1 MSESEDRPRPQ
12 YGEYATPEEQRAR
25 IRQPDASPARDS
37 GLPGDAPPAAPGT
50 PLPPGGYHPQPPV
63 APGYPVVSEE
73 AVARKRTADRIITFA
88 LLAYGLFNV
97 VTTLS
102 ALLDF
107 PRLATTYFDL
117 MGISGTFTNV
127 ESGQLW
133 GRIGFIILVAG
144 YVLTV
149 MISLRRLRAGK
160 LTWWIPL
167 VAGIVVQLVVGVC
180 LAIPLVNDPAFQ
192 AYVFSIGS

>member
-1 MSESEDRPRPQ
+1 MSEPSERPRPQ

-25 IRQPDASPARDS
+25 IRQPDASWVLES
-37 GLPGDAPPAAPGT
+37 GQSVDGAQAVASDPAAPGGY
-50 PLPPGGYHPQPPV
+50 LPHPV
-63 APGYPVVSEE
+63 APGYPVVATEQ
-73 AVARKRTADRIITFA
+73 AVARKRTADRILTFA

-97 VTTLS
+97 VTTVS

-107 PRLATTYFDL
+107 PRLASTYYDL
-117 MGISGTFTNV
+117 MGISGTFTNI
-127 ESGQLW
+127 EAGQLW
-133 GRIGFIILVAG
+133 GRVGLIILVGG
-144 YVLTV
+144 YVLTL

-167 VAGIVVQLVVGVC
+167 VAGVVVQLVVGIC

-192 AYVFSIGS
+192 QYAFSVGS